1 MKAGCGELDGTLD
14 FGFSGVLVGRRQ
26 VVFDADSECLCDLL
40 LARSCAVGEELSFS
54 IFRDKDGLL
63 RRS

>member
-14 FGFSGVLVGRRQ
+14 FGFSGALVGGRQ
-26 VVFDADSECLCDLL
+26 VVFDAHSECLCDLL
-40 LARSCAVGEELSFS
+40 LVRSCAVGEALSFS